1 MGAIGEI
8 IGTVSQF
15 VPTWLLAI
23 IGLALVIALGP
34 GWVTG
39 LRIKRV
45 KALLRKT
52 VRAGGSER
60 LNLQQQALDLA
71 LGRGEVLLAL
81 VREADK
87 LNQPRLRDRALKK
100 LARLGTHADEVRKL
114 SKPTDP
120 GRDRQIGHP
129 VEAAVLVER
138 LLENGAIEAAREK
151 LREARR
157 RFPDDADLASLDQRI
172 HGIEDPP

>member
-8 IGTVSQF
+8 IGTISQF

-23 IGLALVIALGP
+23 VGLALVFALGP

-45 KALLRKT
+45 KALLRRT
-52 VRAGGSER
+52 VRAEGSER
-60 LNLQQQALDLA
+60 INLQNQALELS

-100 LARLGTHADEVRKL
+100 LARLGTHSDEVRKL
-114 SKPTDP
+114 SKPADP

-129 VEAAVLVER
+129 VEAMVLVER

-151 LREARR
+151 LHEARR
-157 RFPDDADLASLDQRI
+157 RFPDDPDLGRLAQQI
-172 HGIEDPP
+172 HEIEDPP